1 MIPERKKSI
10 DKTKFRITGV
20 ILIILSFILYGGLF
34 IVPFTPFTFGTK
46 AAISSILIVS
56 GEISFWVGGFILGKE
71 LVMKYR
77 RYMNPLRWFKKKKE

>member
-1 MIPERKKSI
+1 LKMNGIDRTRFRK
-10 DKTKFRITGV
+10 TGI
-20 ILIILSFILYGGLF
+20 ILIILSFVLYGGLL
-34 IVPFTPFTFGTK
+34 IVPFTPYPLGTK

-77 RYMNPLRWFKKKKE
+77 RHLNPLRWFKKKKE

>member
-1 MIPERKKSI
+1 M
-10 DKTKFRITGV
+10 
-20 ILIILSFILYGGLF
+20 
-34 IVPFTPFTFGTK
+34 GTK

-77 RYMNPLRWFKKKKE
+77 RHLNPLRWFKKKKE